1 MFYVFLAEGFE
12 ETEALATLDVMRR
25 AKLNVKTVGVTG
37 EYVTSSHS
45 VTVKADI
52 SKDDLTTEGLEGV
65 VLPGGMPGTINLGKD
80 DKVLEYVKY
89 SYENSK
95 ITAAICAAPSI
106 LGHLGILC
114 GRDATCF
121 PGFEK
126 ELKGA
131 NYTGGH
137 VVTDGNVVTGK
148 GAGCAIEF
156 GHAIVALA
164 RSKEVAD
171 KVIEDMQCL

>member
-12 ETEALATLDVMRR
+12 ETEALAALDVMRR

-95 ITAAICAAPSI
+95 ITARTPRHS
-106 LGHLGILC
+106 LRQR
-114 GRDATCF
+114 RDLL
-121 PGFEK
+121 PR
-126 ELKGA
+126 
-131 NYTGGH
+131 
-137 VVTDGNVVTGK
+137 
-148 GAGCAIEF
+148 I
-156 GHAIVALA
+156 
-164 RSKEVAD
+164 
-171 KVIEDMQCL
+171 